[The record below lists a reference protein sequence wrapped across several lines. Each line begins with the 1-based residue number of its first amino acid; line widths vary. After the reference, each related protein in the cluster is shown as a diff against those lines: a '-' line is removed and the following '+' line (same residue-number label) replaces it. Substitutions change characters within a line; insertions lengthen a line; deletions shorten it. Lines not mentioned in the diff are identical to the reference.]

1 MAAGPVGR
9 TGSAQTGPLLSAE
22 LLSWSRTRGVFAGVA
37 LQGATLRQDLDANQ
51 VLYGK
56 ELTNKQIIEGQ
67 MRAPKAAEQSV
78 SVLDKYSS
86 RQMAGK

>member
-1 MAAGPVGR
+1 
-9 TGSAQTGPLLSAE
+9 
-22 LLSWSRTRGVFAGVA
+22 
-37 LQGATLRQDLDANQ
+37 
-51 VLYGK
+51 LYGK